1 MSDEGPLRIN
11 CADATLALL
20 DEPQLFD
27 DFRCVA

>member
-20 DEPQLFD
+20 DEPQLFE